1 MINYDVLDRI
11 FIVKTPSRF
20 LITLKN
26 KTSSSATYRRIYEQH
41 ITASSIDNSFSK
53 LVTFNWLWKLH
64 GFLSKFKWQLL
75 KKATYLFYKIL
86 IKTFLYYPANLRGVM
101 RECYH
106 QKCDS
111 VANPDIKVE
120 EGIEFLSLTTQALL
134 LVVANMSG
142 GMFFSSH
149 DTLFQSF
156 GKLFWASS
164 TDREKQLFLVTR

>member
-1 MINYDVLDRI
+1 
-11 FIVKTPSRF
+11 
-20 LITLKN
+20 
-26 KTSSSATYRRIYEQH
+26 
-41 ITASSIDNSFSK
+41 
-53 LVTFNWLWKLH
+53 
-64 GFLSKFKWQLL
+64 
-75 KKATYLFYKIL
+75 
-86 IKTFLYYPANLRGVM
+86 M

-156 GKLFWASS
+156 GKLF
-164 TDREKQLFLVTR
+164 